1 MNSRE
6 LRAQRANLWTEAQA
20 ILARAEAENRVMS
33 AEERQTFNRLDDE
46 MTALADRITTVEHLE
61 STHWDAIPNPTAT
74 SIGQH
79 VAVAGPANSADP
91 VERAAEHHR
100 LIMNYARFGEA
111 RMTSQDRDALAT
123 YYNTALQTN
132 SGAAGGFTIAPGWA
146 NQLIEAM
153 AAFGGMRRVAT
164 IISTSEGQD
173 LPFATSD
180 DTSNEGEILAEGATT
195 TELAPTFGQVVLKAH
210 VFSSKVVPISVT
222 LLNDSA
228 FNLEAY
234 LTRVF
239 ARRIGSV
246 ANRFFTT
253 GAGANEPMGLLTAAT
268 SGVSAASATAITW
281 DEMIDLEHSV
291 DPAYRAMPGV
301 GYMFHDTTLRELK
314 QLKDGEGRPF
324 WSMGTANG
332 EPDRIG
338 GYRYVIN
345 QNMPQMTSTS
355 KSVAFGDFSQYYIR
369 DVEDMALMRFEDSVY
384 GLKRQVAFVMFSR
397 HDGGLIDAGTH
408 PVKYLQ
414 QA

>member
-1 MNSRE
+1 
-6 LRAQRANLWTEAQA
+6 
-20 ILARAEAENRVMS
+20 
-33 AEERQTFNRLDDE
+33 
-46 MTALADRITTVEHLE
+46 
-61 STHWDAIPNPTAT
+61 
-74 SIGQH
+74 
-79 VAVAGPANSADP
+79 
-91 VERAAEHHR
+91 
-100 LIMNYARFGEA
+100 MNYARFGEA